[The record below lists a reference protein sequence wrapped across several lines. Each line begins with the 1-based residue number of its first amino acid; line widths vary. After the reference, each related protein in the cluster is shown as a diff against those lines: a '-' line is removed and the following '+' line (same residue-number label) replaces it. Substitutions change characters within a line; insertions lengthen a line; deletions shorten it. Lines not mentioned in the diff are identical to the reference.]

1 MSEFEKNIEN
11 LLKEGGLEFVDA
23 PPADMQ
29 EGSVEQTVQEPQN
42 LESSFTNEAVPS
54 QQEEVPVFNL
64 DNEQGDKQPWQ
75 E

>member
-54 QQEEVPVFNL
+54 Q
-64 DNEQGDKQPWQ
+64 
-75 E
+75 